1 MTETDLKYIEA
12 RVRVLESKPYLSSQ
26 DQTELDELQ
35 KRLKKYMSPSAKKT
49 EEEDMRAPIWNQPR
63 PVLHGKKGK
72 KLNKYQIF
80 ISECRRGYGQF
91 DGEGKKG
98 FEECVEAW
106 RQVKQKE

>member
-1 MTETDLKYIEA
+1 M
-12 RVRVLESKPYLSSQ
+12 LESKPYLSGQ
-26 DQTELDELQ
+26 DEEELDGLQ
-35 KRLKKYMSPSAKKT
+35 KRLKKFMSPAAKETK
-49 EEEDMRAPIWNQPR
+49 EKEVPAPMWDQPR

-98 FEECVEAW
+98 FEDCVEAW
-106 RQVKQKE
+106 REVKKGQ